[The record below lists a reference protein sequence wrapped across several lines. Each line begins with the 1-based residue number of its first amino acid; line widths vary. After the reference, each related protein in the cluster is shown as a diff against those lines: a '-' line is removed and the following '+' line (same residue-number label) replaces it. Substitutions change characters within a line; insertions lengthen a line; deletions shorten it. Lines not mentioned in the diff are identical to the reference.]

1 MPWGL
6 VDLPQGLDILNDIC
20 NPRANSFWRGGFLME
35 LGTALL
41 IVDMQMEMAN
51 ATAAGRPRANPGAN
65 PQPEDSIAELAAGFR
80 RAGLPVVHVMHDDPR
95 PESKFRRDLASGQP
109 MPCAQPLAGEK
120 VFWKTGSSG
129 FVGTGLAEYLRGQGI
144 SDLVIV
150 GGVAAFCVNSTARSA
165 ANLGFQISVVED
177 ALIAFA
183 LPDRHGGDLDA
194 DVVLDVTLSALA
206 AGFGAVVP
214 SREVLEQLPVAA

>member
-1 MPWGL
+1 MDQQ
-6 VDLPQGLDILNDIC
+6 VD
-20 NPRANSFWRGGFLME
+20 RHR
-35 LGTALL
+35 ALL

-51 ATAAGRPRANPGAN
+51 VTAAGRPRANPDA
-65 PQPEDSIAELAAGFR
+65 EARIAELASGFR
-80 RAGLPVVHVMHDDPR
+80 AADLPVVHVMHDDPR

-109 MPCAQPLAGEK
+109 MPCAQPQAGEK

-129 FVGTGLAEYLRGQGI
+129 FVGTGLAEYLRGRGI
-144 SDLVIV
+144 TDLVIV

-183 LPDRHGGDLDA
+183 MPARTGGDLDA
-194 DVVLDVTLSALA
+194 NVVLEVTLSALA
-206 AGFGAVVP
+206 AGFGKVLP
-214 SREVLEQLPVAA
+214 TQDVLEQLCVAA